1 MDIVCQKLD
10 QQREELRQ
18 RILNEE
24 KVKDCLKSFQ
34 KRISRIYD
42 TAHMNALKIDNR
54 RMKVLILQNAIKFV
68 EYECEKLKQ
77 NPALFS
83 SEFGSIIYNEIMEF
97 SERTITH
104 LKSDLQE
111 HMRRCG
117 YDNHSDTLSIA
128 SPPSVVSISVHDDSE
143 EDHHSHSHSHSLS
156 NKDDMI
162 VVVHADDESA
172 RNKELDQISPSITEK
187 DLQNLDD
194 VVVKNDE
201 RVLSYRDQNEMDMVF
216 LPPSLQNEFE
226 EKFAK
231 MTMSKKKE
239 LAEKVKID
247 DDVASTED
255 LLKFFYM
262 EKYGKAKKRAKD
274 EKLYEDEH
282 FKSWYNETA
291 KGKAHEFVNDKLKLK
306 YDLYTFYKNKYGT
319 SKLRKDEKKQFVY
332 FSRSFQSW
340 YKKKLSKKTSAVK
353 KWLNEQK
360 EKLSAS
366 TNSSSSSEEEDSVKK
381 KGGGLGEVM
390 GPQLPFAC
398 QGVNPLQKP
407 FEGNAQQTM
416 PECTLDSLINSMTS
430 DNLKQFIIN
439 SEDDMDVSYFDDD
452 QYDHIYEKMLE
463 IDESEYDIDMYNY
476 YDINAMR
483 YDVLT
488 KISEKEHRNY
498 LVMNDFYSSF
508 DFFDYNYSDNP
519 PDQDGGACQNKNKCL
534 IDDNCYDTVRLYSD
548 IRHDFDES
556 HTPKNCALTEDQFIT
571 HALKGKTSDLYKKLQ
586 YSTFNL
592 VTKQFLD
599 TPINTN
605 YKYAVM
611 DMRLHDS
618 ITTKTEEDGKLQ
630 EAITYGNLMD
640 ATMSEQDRPTNDFY
654 KDEAETVILNRLKT
668 IIQTFFQSQYQN
680 ITVTDLNYN
689 KENGTFTMKMQ
700 NEDKRAI
707 LTDFNGKHF
716 ERNIVESEGN
726 KLKSFAQQLGITDRK
741 FVQMFKSL
749 GDHIQLHELVLMK
762 MQNLNNENLEKTI
775 FYTRDRIL
783 VADSIRNDMDIIF
796 NLTGNFF
803 DASNLERKNLG
814 LLQPF
819 TEEAIQNSPLS
830 YSSKSGRV
838 LPTVYFM
845 VYTNKPMVTDMN
857 GLYQMFLTKVKLYS
871 NIMNRIV
878 KYVTSPVTGIIN
890 RIKEAVQS
898 QLNSPLKSAN
908 FDANFD
914 ANFNQNVLNKIV
926 KLFKSIFNNTGSIA
940 LSMTLSGQPQTP
952 PDGVFTLFQLMD
964 MGFAII
970 EQAIEIVE
978 IVKMDN
984 ANIKRQTDTIMTK
997 INEYISKGKRD
1008 RSQRS
1013 TNKTQPDTLES
1024 LYYQLHEIF
1033 FWTFLTNPKDPK
1045 TTMLNMLN
1053 SKFNSVLSLY
1063 DPVLQPTFYETI
1075 QTFVTDILTDT
1086 FGNPSSESKELDDE
1100 NKVKF
1105 IEIHKA
1111 LMDAGYIL
1119 KTEQGINTGP
1129 VIPVENYNESS
1140 VITGILYPPK
1150 QRFKFLRKMYK
1161 LRVMAL
1167 TNSTKKITKRKRD
1180 TKRKPKINNW
1190 MVTYL

>member
-10 QQREELRQ
+10 RQTEELKQ

-24 KVKDCLKSFQ
+24 KVKECLKSFQ
-34 KRISRIYD
+34 KRISKIYD
-42 TAHMNALKIDNR
+42 TAHMNAVKIDNR
-54 RMKVLILQNAIKFV
+54 KMKVLILQNAIKFV
-68 EYECEKLKQ
+68 KYECEKLKQ

-104 LKSDLQE
+104 LKSDLQA

-117 YDNHSDTLSIA
+117 YDNRSVNALSIA
-128 SPPSVVSISVHDDSE
+128 SPPSVVSISLHDDLE
-143 EDHHSHSHSHSLS
+143 EDHHSHSHPLS

-162 VVVHADDESA
+162 VVVHDDDHDESV
-172 RNKELDQISPSITEK
+172 RNRELDQISPFITER
-187 DLQNLDD
+187 DLQNLDN

-201 RVLSYRDQNEMDMVF
+201 RALSYRDQNEMDMVF

-239 LAEKVKID
+239 LSEKVKID

-306 YDLYTFYKNKYGT
+306 YDLYTFYKHKYGK
-319 SKLRKDEKKQFVY
+319 SKLRKDEKKMDVF
-332 FSRSFQSW
+332 FGRSFQSW

-360 EKLSAS
+360 EKRPSNTDS
-366 TNSSSSSEEEDSVKK
+366 EDDDSSSGVKK
-381 KGGGLGEVM
+381 VGGVGGAVVM
-390 GPQLPFAC
+390 GPEQPVSCDNIF
-398 QGVNPLQKP
+398 NPRQRPL
-407 FEGNAQQTM
+407 EGNAQQISQ
-416 PECTLDSLINSMTS
+416 ECTIDSITPE
-430 DNLKQFIIN
+430 DFKKIIE
-439 SEDDMDVSYFDDD
+439 SYTTDDTDDIDVSHLSDDE
-452 QYDHIYEKMLE
+452 YDRIYEKMLQ
-463 IDESEYDIDMYNY
+463 IDKSYYDIDMYNFFE
-476 YDINAMR
+476 NTMR
-483 YDVLT
+483 SEVLT
-488 KISEKEHRNY
+488 EISGEEHRKY

-508 DFFDYNYSDNP
+508 DFFDYNYGNP
-519 PDQDGGACQNKNKCL
+519 PDQAGGACPSNKENCL
-534 IDDNCYDTVRLYSD
+534 TEDGCYDTVRLYSD

-556 HTPKNCALTEDQFIT
+556 HTPKKCALTEDQFIT
-571 HALKGKTSDLYKKLQ
+571 HALKGKTSELYKKLQ

-605 YKYAVM
+605 YEYAVM

-618 ITTKTEEDGKLQ
+618 ITTKTKEPGKLQ

-640 ATMSEQDRPTNDFY
+640 ATMSEQDRPTKDFY
-654 KDEAETVILNRLKT
+654 NEAEDSILNRLRT
-668 IIQTFFQSQYQN
+668 IIQNFFRSQYPN
-680 ITVTDLNYN
+680 IVVNSLTYN
-689 KENGTFTMKMQ
+689 ENDGTFTMRMG
-700 NEDKRAI
+700 NENKRAT
-707 LTDFNGKHF
+707 LESFNGKDF
-716 ERNIVESEGN
+716 ERNIVESDDN
-726 KLKSFAQQLGITDRK
+726 KLKIFARQLGIIDNK

-749 GDHIQLHELVLMK
+749 GDHIQLHELVHMNK
-762 MQNLNNENLEKTI
+762 KNSNTI

-803 DASNLERKNLG
+803 DASNLERKNVG

-819 TEEAIQNSPLS
+819 TDKTIQNSPQS
-830 YSSKSGRV
+830 FSKKSGRV

-845 VYTNKPMVTDMN
+845 VYTNNPMVTDMT
-857 GLYQMFLTKVKLYS
+857 GLYQMFLTKVRLYS
-871 NIMNRIV
+871 NIMNRIGR
-878 KYVTSPVTGIIN
+878 YVTASSVTETITIN
-890 RIKEAVQS
+890 RINTAVQS
-898 QLNSPLKSAN
+898 QLSSTLLQPI
-908 FDANFD
+908 DATD

-926 KLFKSIFNNTGSIA
+926 ELFNSIFNNTRA
-940 LSMTLSGQPQTP
+940 TTLSMPIGQPQTP
-952 PDGVFTLFQLMD
+952 PDDVFKIFQLMD

-978 IVKMDN
+978 IAKMDN
-984 ANIKRQTDTIMTK
+984 DSIRSKTTTIINK
-997 INEYISKGKRD
+997 IEEYTIRDKRD
-1008 RSQRS
+1008 RPQRS

-1045 TTMLNMLN
+1045 TTMMNMLN
-1053 SKFNSVLSLY
+1053 SKFSSVLGLY
-1063 DPVLQPTFYETI
+1063 DPVLQINFYNSIE
-1075 QTFVTDILTDT
+1075 TFVTNILTET
-1086 FGNPSSESKELDDE
+1086 FSNPSPEAKEMDDE
-1100 NKVKF
+1100 NKAKF
-1105 IEIHKA
+1105 INIHKA

-1119 KTEQGINTGP
+1119 KTEQGKNPGP
-1129 VIPVENYNESS
+1129 VIPEENYNESS
-1140 VITGILYPPK
+1140 VINGISYPLK
-1150 QRFKFLRKMYK
+1150 QRFKFLRKMYQ

-1167 TNSTKKITKRKRD
+1167 TDSTKKITKRKRD
-1180 TKRKPKINNW
+1180 TERKPKVNNW
-1190 MVTYL
+1190 MVTYLPYL